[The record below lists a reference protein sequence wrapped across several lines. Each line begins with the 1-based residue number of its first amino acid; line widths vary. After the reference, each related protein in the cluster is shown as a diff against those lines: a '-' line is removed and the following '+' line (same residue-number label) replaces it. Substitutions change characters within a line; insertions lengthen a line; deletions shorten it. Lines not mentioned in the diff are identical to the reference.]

1 MKMKSSSLISISLLF
16 SLLFHSCSLE
26 NRVEVKISSNDT
38 MFIYVRQKV
47 LNDKYKFAIQLDSIT
62 EESRCPEG
70 VECIWAGNARAKFNL
85 TEAGNNHQFILNTNT
100 AFGNDTIIGKISYK
114 LINLLPYPSV
124 NNTLQYN
131 SYYAVIVVSK
141 R

>member
-1 MKMKSSSLISISLLF
+1 MKSLLLIIISFLF
-16 SLLFHSCSLE
+16 SLLFHGCSLE

-47 LNDKYKFAIQLDSIT
+47 MNDKYKFVLQLDSIT
-62 EESRCPEG
+62 NESRCPLG

-100 AFGNDTIIGKISYK
+100 AFGSDTIIGEIKYK

-124 NNTLQYN
+124 NNTFQYN
-131 SYYAVIVVSK
+131 SYYAVIAVSK
-141 R
+141 L